1 MSFKEADALEVVSS
15 KLERV
20 RDMISLTVDEMFTE
34 DIGLYP
40 YYDRYGSI
48 LDCALDYTA
57 EQIDAINEISKNLY
71 KKER

>member
-1 MSFKEADALEVVSS
+1 MKFKEANALENVSS

-20 RDMISLTVDEMFTE
+20 RDLISLTVDEMFTE

-48 LDCALDYTA
+48 LDCALEYTA
-57 EQIDAINEISKNLY
+57 EQIDTINEIANELY
-71 KKER
+71 KN